1 MTKRPK
7 ELLRVGGDAKTRKGE
22 KYGVMTGIMYLAP
35 HKLAGI
41 NVCPMAELA
50 GCISACLNTAGR
62 GRMSNVQ
69 EARVRKTQFFHE
81 DKQAFLELLRKDIK
95 RIIRKAKR
103 EGMTPMFRLNGT
115 SDIRWEVEAPEIF
128 EEFSE
133 YQFYDYTKIPN
144 RRNLPKNYHLT
155 FSYSGANERYKAM
168 YRQAVDNGMNLAVVF
183 RKDLPQ
189 EFLGLQVIDGD
200 ESDVRPFDPK
210 PSIVGLVAKG
220 QGKSDTSGFVVDA

>member
-1 MTKRPK
+1 MLKRPK

-22 KYGVMTGIMYLAP
+22 KFGVMTGIMYLAP
-35 HKLAGI
+35 HKLSGI

-62 GRMSNVQ
+62 GRLNNVQ
-69 EARVRKTQFFHE
+69 AARVRKTQFFHE
-81 DKQAFLELLRKDIK
+81 DKEAFLNLLRKDIR

-155 FSYSGANERYKAM
+155 FSYSGADERYRKL
-168 YRQAVDNGMNLAVVF
+168 YEKAVDHGMNVAVVF
-183 RKDLPQ
+183 RKDLP
-189 EFLGLQVIDGD
+189 EKFLGLPVIDGD

-210 PSIVGLVAKG
+210 PSIVGLVAKADAKAD
-220 QGKSDTSGFVVDA
+220 QSGFVVDA